1 MNRLRILLG
10 IVAVAGILGALIFFF
25 TRHAAKPLTYRGRSI
40 EYWFAQ
46 LPVTPIPPPGV
57 DLGNVRVHQ
66 MNVRGFIKSTGQ
78 QYGSTN
84 LLDDAAIDAIAAFG
98 TNAVPFLMARL
109 QGLDSAAEKE
119 ITKAATNTGVGY
131 LPFRNA
137 DLERLQAVTGLIH
150 VKMMTPEASQSIM
163 SLRTNSNPG
172 IASAAAYVLKRR
184 AALDDSSSA
193 DSARSAEP
201 GGPANGSQPIRSA
214 TNSTLSAAGSRR

>member
-25 TRHAAKPLTYRGRSI
+25 SRHAAKPLTYRGRSI
-40 EYWFAQ
+40 QYWFAQ

-57 DLGNVRVHQ
+57 DLGNVRGF

-84 LLDDAAIDAIAAFG
+84 LFDDAAIDAIAAFG

-137 DLERLQAVTGLIH
+137 DFERLQAVTGLIH
-150 VKMMTPEASQSIM
+150 VKMMTPEASQLIM

-172 IASAAAYVLKRR
+172 IASAAAYILKRR

-193 DSARSAEP
+193 DSARNAEP
-201 GGPANGSQPIRSA
+201 GGPANGSQPIRSE
-214 TNSTLSAAGSRR
+214 TNTTSSAAGSRR